1 MSTKREIL
9 FRNVTEAVRKQG
21 YPEELGIGIAQI
33 LRTEMALDR
42 MLRYLAHMGPL
53 SAEEI
58 VDEALAIS
66 EERDRWAQKKAAEYY
81 NSKYTELLNG
91 DLFGEA
97 EDGPEE

>member
-21 YPEELGIGIAQI
+21 YPEELGLARPGS
-33 LRTEMALDR
+33 LEM
-42 MLRYLAHMGPL
+42 
-53 SAEEI
+53 I

-97 EDGPEE
+97 DDGTED

>member
-1 MSTKREIL
+1 
-9 FRNVTEAVRKQG
+9 
-21 YPEELGIGIAQI
+21 
-33 LRTEMALDR
+33 
-42 MLRYLAHMGPL
+42 MGPL

-97 EDGPEE
+97 DDGPED